1 MPQQRNQPKQFLVC
15 CVKQSSKMP
24 EIFENQA
31 EPYGCVRLSS
41 K

>member
-1 MPQQRNQPKQFLVC
+1 MT
-15 CVKQSSKMP
+15 